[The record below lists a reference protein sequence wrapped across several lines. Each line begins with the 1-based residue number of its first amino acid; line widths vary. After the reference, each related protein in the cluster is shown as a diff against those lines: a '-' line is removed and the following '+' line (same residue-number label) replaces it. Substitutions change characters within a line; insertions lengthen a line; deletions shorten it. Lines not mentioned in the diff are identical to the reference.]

1 MLQAYSAY
9 LAYFNAALKKYNAAS
24 SSGKPPIVFQQCN
37 AQALCGPNYMANG
50 STVFPKQGPAS
61 CMQISGIDLANSV
74 ATASALKSLQ
84 VYIYIYMCVFVY
96 YLINCAGLFELLFLY
111 VSSKSIFN
119 QLNIINKS
127 EVICILII
135 LVMFCTRRDLPLPSF
150 TSGI

>member
-50 STVFPKQGPAS
+50 SSVFHKQGPAS
-61 CMQISGIDLANSV
+61 CIQISGIDLANSV

-84 VYIYIYMCVFVY
+84 VYVFVFVF
-96 YLINCAGLFELLFLY
+96 YLIICAGLCEPLFVY
-111 VSSKSIFN
+111 ISSQI
-119 QLNIINKS
+119 
-127 EVICILII
+127 E
-135 LVMFCTRRDLPLPSF
+135 RRYAHE
-150 TSGI
+150 